1 VVVGAL
7 QLKQRKLVDVLLA
20 GGFCHI
26 CPNVKFICSDYFGKK
41 LSTFYSSYLC
51 KINIWWCRHF
61 KKKKAVKLC
70 LITQEEGF
78 ELSYQFII
86 GILDESFILFFK
98 I

>member
-20 GGFCHI
+20 GGCCHAQMSNLFVVI
-26 CPNVKFICSDYFGKK
+26 ILGRK

-61 KKKKAVKLC
+61 KKKK
-70 LITQEEGF
+70 
-78 ELSYQFII
+78 LS
-86 GILDESFILFFK
+86 SCV
-98 I
+98 

>member
-41 LSTFYSSYLC
+41 T
-51 KINIWWCRHF
+51 KHF
-61 KKKKAVKLC
+61 L
-70 LITQEEGF
+70 
-78 ELSYQFII
+78 
-86 GILDESFILFFK
+86 
-98 I
+98 